1 MPDWE
6 GGEER
11 TGKGIEFFLMFLLN
25 VYKRPT
31 ASYLA
36 LS

>member
-11 TGKGIEFFLMFLLN
+11 TGKGIELS
-25 VYKRPT
+25 VYKRPP